1 MTGMQCNAMHLLEV
15 YMLHLTPL
23 GQHVAARSFAR
34 CTAQD
39 NWSPLA
45 PACSDWVW
53 LNLSAAFMQ
62 GFGELPQHCGQ
73 MMIGFF
79 CLSLAMSLLR
89 DLVPTRFS
97 VFIPIPMAMAIPF
110 YVGASVAID
119 ICIGALIKAYW
130 YWTSPLDAPGK
141 VGDSGKPLWTHG
153 EDCTLA
159 H

>member
-1 MTGMQCNAMHLLEV
+1 
-15 YMLHLTPL
+15 
-23 GQHVAARSFAR
+23 
-34 CTAQD
+34 
-39 NWSPLA
+39 
-45 PACSDWVW
+45 
-53 LNLSAAFMQ
+53 
-62 GFGELPQHCGQ
+62 

-141 VGDSGKPLWTHG
+141 VRSTPKPPSRPLDMSWVSSEG
-153 EDCTLA
+153 WYYSSAVGSLLLPGF
-159 H
+159 